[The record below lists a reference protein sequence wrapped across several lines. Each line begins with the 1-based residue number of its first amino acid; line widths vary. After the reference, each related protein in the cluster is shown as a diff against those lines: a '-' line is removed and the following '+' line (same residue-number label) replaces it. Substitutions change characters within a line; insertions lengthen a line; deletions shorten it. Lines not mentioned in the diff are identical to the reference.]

1 MPIKKNSS
9 SYVPLPGSKHQPLAN
24 ARLAGPIDTSEISS
38 ITIRTRPVAAM
49 ADIEKKVNAIYAQPL
64 SKREYMTREELT
76 RLNGANPADLD
87 AIERYAQRF
96 NLVVS
101 HRSTA
106 ERNLVLTGKL
116 ADLLT
121 AFPADLQLVHHSAG
135 TFRSRRGDI
144 LIPKQ
149 FDGIIT
155 GIFGYDTRPKQ
166 KAPIRQ
172 RSIGAAGPGGDNGVS
187 PADFAKRYKFPTEFK
202 GVKLDGSG
210 QCIGIIELGG
220 GFNNTDLRVYF
231 QELGIPQP
239 NVAAV
244 SVDHVGNHPTRRGAD
259 DGEVM
264 LDIEVAGAVAPK
276 AAIAVYFAPNTNKG
290 FLDAINFAIHDAERK
305 PSVLSISWGG
315 PELAADQQSIQA
327 YHEVFLS
334 AVALGVTICTASGD
348 HGTADE
354 DASTWDGKIH
364 IDHPSVDPLVLA
376 CGGTQID
383 EKDRD
388 VVWNDGTPFDATV
401 QGGGGWAS
409 GGGISALFPGAGCP
423 ISP

>member
-24 ARLAGPIDTSEISS
+24 SRLAGPIDTSEISS
-38 ITIRTRPVAAM
+38 ITIRTRPVAAV
-49 ADIEKKVNAIYAQPL
+49 AEVEKRVTAIYAQPL

-76 RLNGANPADLD
+76 KLNGANPADLD
-87 AIERYAQRF
+87 AIERYAQQF

-101 HRSTA
+101 HRSAT
-106 ERNLVLTGKL
+106 ERSLVLTGKL
-116 ADLLT
+116 ADLVT

-166 KAPIRQ
+166 KTPIRQ
-172 RSIGAAGPGGDNGVS
+172 RSIGAAGGPGGDNGVS

-231 QELGIPQP
+231 QELGIPRP
-239 NVAAV
+239 NVVAV
-244 SVDHVGNHPTRRGAD
+244 SVDHTGNHPTRRGAD

-276 AAIAVYFAPNTNKG
+276 ATIAVYFGPNQGNG
-290 FLDAINFAIHDAERK
+290 FLDAVSAAVHDTQRH
-305 PSVLSISWGG
+305 PGVVSISWGG
-315 PELAADQQSIQA
+315 PEDPGDQQAQQA
-327 YHEVFLS
+327 FHEVFL
-334 AVALGVTICTASGD
+334 AAAAAGVTICVASGD
-348 HGTADE
+348 HGSADE
-354 DASTWDGKIH
+354 DGFHWDGKIH
-364 IDHPSVDPLVLA
+364 VDHPAVDDLVLG
-376 CGGTQID
+376 CGGTQIQNGVD
-383 EKDRD
+383 
-388 VVWNDGTPFDATV
+388 
-401 QGGGGWAS
+401 
-409 GGGISALFPGAGCP
+409 I
-423 ISP
+423 